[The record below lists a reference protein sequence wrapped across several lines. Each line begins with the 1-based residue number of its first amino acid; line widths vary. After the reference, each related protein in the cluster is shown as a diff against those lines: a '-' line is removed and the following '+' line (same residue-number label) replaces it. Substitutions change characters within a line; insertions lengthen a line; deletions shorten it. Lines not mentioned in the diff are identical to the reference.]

1 MGADGKPAPGD
12 PPEEFNLPE
21 EYRKRFE
28 SPPGP
33 RGAWKNLNRAE
44 QVRQVRLQFL
54 DPLRDSERLAG
65 AILDGTIPPDR
76 IDEMVR
82 DAPNDPMVKDALR
95 KAYRTLRERTGS
107 EIPEALVF
115 GLADLE
121 AGIVQKRM
129 GRPSTPH
136 IPFVRGMAVAIMAW
150 NTGRNPTRNKA
161 TKHEESAA
169 DIVAE
174 GTMTGFPVVMSD
186 YSRHGARFLRRWREL
201 ETG

>member
-12 PPEEFNLPE
+12 RPEEFNLPE

-28 SPPGP
+28 SLPGP

-44 QVRQVRLQFL
+44 QVRQIRLQFL
-54 DPLRDSERLAG
+54 DPMHDSERLAC
-65 AILDGTIPPDR
+65 AILDGTIPPDC
-76 IDEMVR
+76 IDEMIL
-82 DAPNDPMVKDALR
+82 DAPNDPKARKALR
-95 KAYRTLRERTGS
+95 QAYRTLREAPGS
-107 EIPEALVF
+107 EIPLPLIF

-121 AGIVQKRM
+121 AGVVQKRK

-136 IPFVRGMAVAIMAW
+136 IPFVRGMAVAIVAW

-174 GTMTGFPVVMSD
+174 GTMTGFPVVVSD